1 FDIPPGGFA
10 GIPEEFRGDFGG
22 SDSIALAEDL
32 PGGPIGGAFA
42 GDTFGGPGGEFG
54 DGPFGGPGG
63 GVFAGDTFGGPG
75 PGGEFGDVPFGGD
88 PGGRSFSGP
97 GGDLISSNIGGNF
110 GTQVIG
116 SFGGFV
122 GSGAGG
128 EVAFSGPMGS
138 GPVGVGIFGGPMG
151 SGPTGG
157 VGFGGPMGSGPAG
170 GGGFGGPMG
179 SGTAGGDGFGGPMGS
194 GPAGGSFGFTGIYGP
209 VAGVFA
215 PAISDVGYSD
225 TPYFYDDPALYD
237 DYGTDSSISS
247 QSIQTTDFSQSGDNN
262 ANTIDK
268 SAESSSWTLSG
279 FSGDDT
285 LTGGSGSDVLFG
297 GLGSDTL
304 TGSGGDDQFY
314 FTDYSDGID
323 TISDFGQSG
332 DADTLLFGANP
343 ASSYTRKT
351 MHADSGT
358 NGSTYNISTD
368 NTLPTI
374 INFTADTSNYNSAA
388 NVATHLSG
396 FKVTTDG
403 TNAISTTESY
413 FLLLGNG
420 TNSSVYVW
428 EDTGNGVIA
437 QSELNHMANLT
448 GIDND
453 TLSGVEFAFNTISGV

>member
-1 FDIPPGGFA
+1 M
-10 GIPEEFRGDFGG
+10 PESG
-22 SDSIALAEDL
+22 STSLSQ
-32 PGGPIGGAFA
+32 
-42 GDTFGGPGGEFG
+42 
-54 DGPFGGPGG
+54 
-63 GVFAGDTFGGPG
+63 
-75 PGGEFGDVPFGGD
+75 
-88 PGGRSFSGP
+88 PGGRPFSGP
-97 GGDLISSNIGGNF
+97 GGYLFSGNTGGNF

-116 SFGGFV
+116 SFGGFM

-128 EVAFSGPMGS
+128 EGVFSGPMGP
-138 GPVGVGIFGGPMG
+138 GPAGGGVFGGPMG
-151 SGPTGG
+151 PGPAGGG
-157 VGFGGPMGSGPAG
+157 VFGGPMGP
-170 GGGFGGPMG
+170 
-179 SGTAGGDGFGGPMGS
+179 
-194 GPAGGSFGFTGIYGP
+194 GPAGGSLGFTGIYGP
-209 VAGVFA
+209 VAGGFV
-215 PAISDVGYSD
+215 PEISDVGYSD
-225 TPYFYDDPALYD
+225 AYFYDDPALYD

-279 FSGDDT
+279 FSGDDN

-297 GLGSDTL
+297 GLGADIL

-314 FTDYSDGID
+314 FTDYNDGID

-388 NVATHLSG
+388 NVATHLSS

-428 EDTGNGVIA
+428 EDTGNGIIV